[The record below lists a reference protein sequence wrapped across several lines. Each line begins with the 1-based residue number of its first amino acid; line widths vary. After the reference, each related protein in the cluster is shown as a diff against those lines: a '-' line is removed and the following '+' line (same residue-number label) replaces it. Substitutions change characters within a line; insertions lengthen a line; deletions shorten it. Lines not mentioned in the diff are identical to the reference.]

1 MIPLWMR
8 LKVYEK
14 NKRDVSLWL
23 PLFLVWL
30 LLLPLVILLTPLILL
45 GAAVTWHMGYGKMV
59 LMALPMF
66 WQVLAGLSGM
76 RVEIE
81 KKDSMVFMH
90 FI

>member
-14 NKRDVSLWL
+14 DKKDVSLWL

-30 LLLPLVILLTPLILL
+30 LLLPLVILFVPLILL
-45 GAAVTWHMGYGKMV
+45 AAAVTWHMGYGKMI
-59 LMALPMF
+59 LMALPML

-76 RVEIE
+76 LVEIE
-81 KKDSMVFMH
+81 KKDSMVFMY
-90 FI
+90 FT